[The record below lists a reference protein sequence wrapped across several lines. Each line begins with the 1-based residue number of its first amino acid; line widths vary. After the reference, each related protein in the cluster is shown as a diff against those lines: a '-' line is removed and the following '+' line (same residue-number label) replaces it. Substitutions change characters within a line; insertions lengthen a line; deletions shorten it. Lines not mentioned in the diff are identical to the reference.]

1 MHSANESVPKKANR
15 RSKNIINQ
23 PTTAIDSFSVDL
35 VLFVVYLSLYLFSL
49 CFLSKLV
56 LSKFFFHH
64 QLHLP
69 QYNSSIRNYSNLV
82 FNVVVSFQLNYMPAR
97 QVLCNLESHD
107 VFHFQ
112 LNPLF
117 RIREGKIQNVC
128 NSE

>member
-1 MHSANESVPKKANR
+1 
-15 RSKNIINQ
+15 
-23 PTTAIDSFSVDL
+23 TG
-35 VLFVVYLSLYLFSL
+35 VV
-49 CFLSKLV
+49 KI
-56 LSKFFFHH
+56 FFFHH

-97 QVLCNLESHD
+97 TGFFLCNLESHD

-117 RIREGKIQNVC
+117 RIREGKIQNAC
-128 NSE
+128 NSSENM